1 MVNDMLLIDAR
12 AYCKELCAERDYPGR
27 SQEFID
33 AIEVAIANLGDM
45 PTIDAEPVRHGWWVD
60 TGFFTSSKIP
70 IYACSV
76 CFNEVYDNYIN
87 CHNYCLHCGAQMDG
101 ER

>member
-1 MVNDMLLIDAR
+1 MDKYLATEIAYKNGYEQGLKDA
-12 AYCKELCAERDYPGR
+12 
-27 SQEFID
+27 
-33 AIEVAIANLGDM
+33 
-45 PTIDAEPVRHGWWVD
+45 VRHGRWVD
-60 TGFFTSSKIP
+60 TGFFTSHKIP